1 MLRTVFSTGDVSF
14 PRFRILLITKLPCIP
29 GWLQVARGQITV
41 NGVHL
46 QAGDGAAISDE
57 TGLTIQ
63 SLENSEI
70 LLFDLG

>member
-1 MLRTVFSTGDVSF
+1 MPLGQSLTHSLDGGRY
-14 PRFRILLITKLPCIP
+14 